1 MRRNTGAKMAPKPP
15 TKASNKTKSS
25 SKDSSKKPLSS
36 SSSRVSKN
44 KDVKRPP
51 PKEVKSKPR
60 SDPSNLKKKHKREY
74 TDAELDLPK
83 LNAITP
89 VGVIKPKGKK
99 KGKTFVDD
107 KVCVSYS
114 SSCSCEGL
122 AKGLRSFLF
131 LGHVTNLS
139 RRV

>member
-1 MRRNTGAKMAPKPP
+1 MAPKPP

-25 SKDSSKKPLSS
+25 SKDSSKKSGPS

-51 PKEVKSKPR
+51 PKQVKSKPV

-74 TDAELDLPK
+74 TEAELDLPK

-89 VGVIKPKGKK
+89 VGVVKPKGKK

-107 KVCVSYS
+107 KV
-114 SSCSCEGL
+114 
-122 AKGLRSFLF
+122 LF
-131 LGHVTNLS
+131 LLAQDLRKRFRISFDLAMCANWS
-139 RRV
+139 RRA